1 MIVNTAYIYMGDG
14 GGGGGTPA
22 NPNLWQ
28 DGVANYPVEF
38 TNNSSIKSSYLN
50 LTYNGGSATFSE
62 LLLTGFN
69 SLTITV
75 YKGGNTYVNIPIKIE
90 FFNSS
95 GQLLGTETATFTY
108 NSISTSQP
116 QTVNIPSAAK
126 IQNAKIRMTNDGNK
140 TVKFA
145 SAVLS

>member
-1 MIVNTAYIYMGDG
+1 MGAG

-38 TNNSSIKSSYLN
+38 TNSSSIKPEYLT
-50 LTYNGGSATFSE
+50 LTRGGSATFSE

-69 SLTITV
+69 SLTISV
-75 YKGGNTYVNIPIKIE
+75 YDGTLIANIPIKIE

-95 GQLLGTETATFTY
+95 GQLLGTETVTFAF
-108 NSISTSQP
+108 STSTQSA
-116 QTVNIPSAAK
+116 NIPSAAK
-126 IQNAKIRMTNDGNK
+126 IQNAKIRMTNENSNK
-140 TVKFA
+140 NINLS

>member
-1 MIVNTAYIYMGDG
+1 MIVNTAYIYMGVG

-38 TNNSSIKSSYLN
+38 TKNSSIKPKYLS
-50 LTYNGGSATFSE
+50 LISGGSATFSE

-75 YKGGNTYVNIPIKIE
+75 YQGGNTYFNIPIKIE

-108 NSISTSQP
+108 SSSSTPQP

-126 IQNAKIRMTNDGNK
+126 IQNAKIRMTNENSTK
-140 TVKFA
+140 NINLS